1 MSLEAIM
8 HSGLAIA
15 IATIVI
21 GQIFIAKREKRRK
34 FEDEQ
39 LSAYLAFL
47 DSVTASAFTKDKA
60 ARQEALKAATMAK
73 TKICICG
80 SKETIKALANYER
93 TGTVIREEK
102 CTNAFLILLA
112 NMRKDIGANSDK
124 IDAMDLRRIL
134 LGSEDE

>member
-1 MSLEAIM
+1 MDLKTL
-8 HSGLAIA
+8 LALVIVVG
-15 IATIVI
+15 TIVI
-21 GQIFIAKREKRRK
+21 TQIFIAKREKRKR
-34 FEDEQ
+34 FEEEQ
-39 LSAYLAFL
+39 LSTYLAFL
-47 DSVTASAFTKDKA
+47 DSVTVSAFTGNKT

-93 TGTVIREEK
+93 TGAVIREEK

-124 IDAMDLRRIL
+124 IDKMDLQRIL